1 MYCSGWL
8 TGGAQCQWVAGRA
21 GGRERAGSGVTAA
34 GVGAPRD
41 SISLTI
47 SRCPVSFQLEQ
58 SYGGDIETVVS
69 WRGRRVRSSVG
80 MTRVMTD
87 VNMYTMFTR
96 HASVS
101 SLLSYL
107 QSSVFTSG
115 FYWHGSVEHLQA

>member
-47 SRCPVSFQLEQ
+47 NRCPVSFQLEQ
-58 SYGGDIETVVS
+58 SPAGSDIEIVAAWATQGVG
-69 WRGRRVRSSVG
+69 GRHDARDDG
-80 MTRVMTD
+80 QT
-87 VNMYTMFTR
+87 
-96 HASVS
+96 
-101 SLLSYL
+101 
-107 QSSVFTSG
+107 
-115 FYWHGSVEHLQA
+115 